1 MKAVTGTVR
10 GWEWEREQLLL
21 QRSLCWPLAAGRWP
35 VPLLCRP
42 RPTELTQ
49 FSLRACLPISPNI
62 RGAS

>member
-21 QRSLCWPLAAGRWP
+21 QRSLCWPLAGA
-35 VPLLCRP
+35 LLAAMALP
-42 RPTELTQ
+42 PPTHQLTQ